1 MSVTKKSFGFTKEG
15 SEIFEFTLENKKGMK
30 AVVINYGAILTQL
43 WVPDSKG
50 ELKDVVLGYDTAEAY
65 AENGSFFGATIG
77 PNANRIANASFE
89 IDGIKYNLDVNDGP
103 NNLHSHF
110 ELGYHKFLFLTTQ
123 TDDSV
128 TFLAKDSDG
137 NMGFP
142 GNKDISVT
150 YSLSEDCELKIHYDI
165 SADKKTIINMTN
177 HSYFN
182 LNGHDGGKI
191 EDHVLTLNASKYTP
205 VIEGA
210 IPTGELADVKGT
222 VFDFT
227 SPKRVGEDINKD
239 VEQLILVK
247 GYDHNWVVDNV
258 DGTVKKIAHVSAKG
272 TDRQMEVYSDLPA
285 VQFYAGNC
293 IAPTVG
299 KGGAEYSPRCG
310 LCLETQY
317 SPDTANRPEWPSAV
331 YGPDRKYESTTIYKF
346 V

>member
-1 MSVTKKSFGFTKEG
+1 MSVTKKSFGLAPNG
-15 SEIFEFTLENKKGMK
+15 SEIFEYILENKKGMK

-50 ELKDVVLGYDTAEAY
+50 EIKDIVLGYDDIKDY
-65 AENGSFFGATIG
+65 YENGSFFGATIG
-77 PNANRIANASFE
+77 PNANRIANASFS
-89 IDGIKYNLDVNDGP
+89 IDGVKYNIDVNDGP
-103 NNLHSHF
+103 NNLHSHM
-110 ELGYHKFLFLTTQ
+110 ELGYHKAVYDAATT
-123 TDDSV
+123 DNNV
-128 TFLAKDSDG
+128 TFTTKDNDG

-150 YSLSEDCELKIHYDI
+150 YSLNEECELGIHYEVA
-165 SADKKTIINMTN
+165 SDKKTIINMTN

-182 LNGHDGGKI
+182 LNGHDAGSI

-227 SPKRVGEDINKD
+227 SPKRIGENINDD
-239 VEQLILVK
+239 VEQLKLVK
-247 GYDHNWVVDNV
+247 GYDHNWVVDADNGKV
-258 DGTVKKIAHVSAKG
+258 IKIANVSAKG

-293 IAPTVG
+293 IAPTKG
-299 KGGAEYSPRCG
+299 KNNVEYGPRHG
-310 LCLETQY
+310 MCLETQY

-331 YGPDRKYESTTIYKF
+331 YGPDRKYVSTTIYKF